1 MHSTILSHVLK
12 HSFYSPK
19 KRKSVAKRCK
29 ALLKC
34 LESESDSEDDFKTP
48 LKNLNEMLR
57 KVAVY
62 RSTKKHKKAKNIVQE
77 INSQESNISSVATLS
92 GSKYSDVYR
101 LMKTPKKREV
111 NKEYKR
117 RFSDEQKIEATNIY
131 LDEEVSYCLPDR
143 KYSKLRF
150 MSCTIEEAY
159 KNHYLVKSRFKRKL
173 GLTSFT
179 SLKPSFVKKVRQ
191 TPLRGCKCEYC
202 QNLGLLRESMIG
214 IGFKGIPKN
223 HSCSI
228 KTTWCKFRSNS
239 EIPHDYDG
247 CDEIHESITSDQL
260 PSKKCVL
267 RKCNACGIDNYRKA
281 LKDLNKNILK
291 KNATAFWSQWGIGKV
306 FNGRKTVKR
315 WMLQK
320 ESGSCLILL
329 NKYLEQLNEIS
340 SHQFMKIWQLKQFN
354 ISLQNL
360 RKGQVLLVHDF
371 SQNLLLYAQDE
382 VTAAHWDHEQVTL
395 HPTVVYYVGPC
406 GKMIKEEVIHM
417 TNNRKHIEKTVAVFQ
432 KKTIEFL
439 KSKKVPILEILEWT
453 DNAPSQYKS
462 RNCFQRMSLMKYPI
476 TRNFFGEKHGKGP
489 SDRAGACFKTYV
501 SKIVK
506 SKKATFPTIEDLAS
520 YCTDNYERQVECPG
534 NCEGEKSPKTDKIH
548 NLRKIIYSPNIDSK
562 GIDKLVTVEGTR
574 KIHSVR
580 NTGTKGVLE
589 KRMFTCC
596 CEKCMFGVGECAFP
610 DYSEEW
616 KLVSVLGKR
625 HLKSFVKS
633 GRVGAIQK
641 WRNTK
646 TKSIRIQN
654 QVSNLKRHEC
664 NPKSNVRKSARRKLS
679 MVESDINVSN
689 IKSSASNTATK
700 TTKSTASHT
709 ATKTASTIAT
719 KAATTADCPF
729 NWTKMLDKLH
739 KARSYDKIV
748 QLVHDN
754 VLPPIELNKKYQQSS
769 DDKTDPVAMHFFPN
783 DHPPNVVP
791 TQTLGDGNC
800 FPRALSNAL
809 FGTQNRHVEIRVR
822 LVFEAVL
829 NEQFYLSNE
838 YLSLGVQG
846 RLPARPNLRAPST
859 TVVSRYCMYSG
870 DDYVTGYRMLVE
882 EMRGVYRR
890 DIVRIGRKGG
900 FMGIWQFHQAAEI
913 SKNPICGVYPD
924 GKGKV
929 KVNANLRLDMNRV
942 FLTNNPAFHNMR
954 PIYIMWTPVSVLS
967 KAFDVNH
974 FVVLLEPYR

>member
-1 MHSTILSHVLK
+1 
-12 HSFYSPK
+12 
-19 KRKSVAKRCK
+19 
-29 ALLKC
+29 
-34 LESESDSEDDFKTP
+34 
-48 LKNLNEMLR
+48 
-57 KVAVY
+57 
-62 RSTKKHKKAKNIVQE
+62 
-77 INSQESNISSVATLS
+77 
-92 GSKYSDVYR
+92 
-101 LMKTPKKREV
+101 
-111 NKEYKR
+111 
-117 RFSDEQKIEATNIY
+117 
-131 LDEEVSYCLPDR
+131 
-143 KYSKLRF
+143 
-150 MSCTIEEAY
+150 
-159 KNHYLVKSRFKRKL
+159 
-173 GLTSFT
+173 
-179 SLKPSFVKKVRQ
+179 
-191 TPLRGCKCEYC
+191 
-202 QNLGLLRESMIG
+202 MIG

-228 KTTWCKFRSNS
+228 ETTWCKFRSNS

-281 LKDLNKNILK
+281 LKHLNKNILK

-329 NKYLEQLNEIS
+329 NKYLEQLNKIS

-360 RKGQVLLVHDF
+360 CKGQVLLVHDF

-406 GKMIKEEVIHM
+406 RKMIKEEVIHM

-453 DNAPSQYKS
+453 DNAPCQYKS
-462 RNCFQRMSLMKYPI
+462 RNCFQRISLMKYPI

-520 YCTDNYERQVECPG
+520 YCTDNYERQVEWPG

-562 GIDKLVTVEGTR
+562 GIDKLVTVDGTR

-610 DYSEEW
+610 DYSDEW
-616 KLVSVLGKR
+616 NLVSVLGKR

-633 GRVGAIQK
+633 GKVGAIQK

-664 NPKSNVRKSARRKLS
+664 HPKSNVRKSARQKLSTVESDIDVSKIKLSASDTDTTADGLFILDQKRDNCYPKSNVRKSARRKLSMVESVINVSKIKLSASDTDTTADGPFILDQKRDNCYPKSNVRKSARRKLS
-679 MVESDINVSN
+679 MVESDIN
-689 IKSSASNTATK
+689 
-700 TTKSTASHT
+700 
-709 ATKTASTIAT
+709 
-719 KAATTADCPF
+719 
-729 NWTKMLDKLH
+729 
-739 KARSYDKIV
+739 
-748 QLVHDN
+748 
-754 VLPPIELNKKYQQSS
+754 
-769 DDKTDPVAMHFFPN
+769 
-783 DHPPNVVP
+783 
-791 TQTLGDGNC
+791 
-800 FPRALSNAL
+800 
-809 FGTQNRHVEIRVR
+809 
-822 LVFEAVL
+822 
-829 NEQFYLSNE
+829 
-838 YLSLGVQG
+838 
-846 RLPARPNLRAPST
+846 
-859 TVVSRYCMYSG
+859 
-870 DDYVTGYRMLVE
+870 
-882 EMRGVYRR
+882 
-890 DIVRIGRKGG
+890 
-900 FMGIWQFHQAAEI
+900 I
-913 SKNPICGVYPD
+913 SKI
-924 GKGKV
+924 K
-929 KVNANLRLDMNRV
+929 
-942 FLTNNPAFHNMR
+942 
-954 PIYIMWTPVSVLS
+954 
-967 KAFDVNH
+967 
-974 FVVLLEPYR
+974 